1 MEKDDVELIEKHS
14 NTDKDLGAL
23 YREHLKFEREIDKL
37 ENKSYLSKEEQ
48 LKLHDLKK
56 KKLMGR
62 DKLESV
68 LLIYRQKAQG
78 S

>member
-1 MEKDDVELIEKHS
+1 MEKGDLALIEKYS
-14 NTDKDLGAL
+14 DTDKDLGVL
-23 YREHLKFEREIDKL
+23 YREHLTFGKEIDKL

-56 KKLMGR
+56 KKLVGR
-62 DKLESV
+62 DKLES
-68 LLIYRQKAQG
+68 LLLKYRQKAQR